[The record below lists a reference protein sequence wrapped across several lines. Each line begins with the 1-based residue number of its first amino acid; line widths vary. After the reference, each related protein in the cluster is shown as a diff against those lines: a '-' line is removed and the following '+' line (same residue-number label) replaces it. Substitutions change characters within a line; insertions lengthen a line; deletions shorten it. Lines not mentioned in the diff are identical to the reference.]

1 MESEQAIADVYEKFE
16 GCDKL
21 SLAHESLN
29 IEVIVHCTRLLA
41 TMITADAVDAK
52 TLDRCLTV
60 LKKNFMQIAQGFSR
74 KVRPGGAVTDE
85 LIYALGHLSDHVTV
99 LARSIAEKHHIHHEH
114 VEIILKDLEQ
124 RRQLLLGLVQATL
137 EE

>member
-1 MESEQAIADVYEKFE
+1 MQSEQAIADVCEKLE

-21 SLAHESLN
+21 SLARESLN

-41 TMITADAVDAK
+41 TMIGAESMDAK

-60 LKKNFMQIAQGFSR
+60 LKKNFMDIAKGLSL

-85 LIYALGHLSDHVTV
+85 LIYSLGHLSDHVTV
-99 LARSIAEKHHIHHEH
+99 LARSIAEKHQIHHAHIEL
-114 VEIILKDLEQ
+114 ILRDLEQ
-124 RRQLLLGLVQATL
+124 RRKLLLGLVQATI